1 MDRPITV
8 SAVVALAA
16 LAGGAIANPIL
27 IADSIADFGGVQG
40 ENGWSYGW
48 YSQDDLSLGGT
59 LSADGS
65 AFNPFSSFD
74 ANTGW
79 WSTDPFSAAS
89 TPSQG
94 ASPGTYAVITAELMH
109 AHAPSPLAN
118 LSAENLWVSRRW
130 TSATSGLLTLSGTIA
145 HDDYGGGFMAGNGTE
160 AHILVDGVAV
170 FSYDVQFQDFVGT
183 QYLFDVNVVEGTT
196 IEMLLGAKGDPSY
209 DATRFDMQITA
220 VPAPGAVALIG
231 LGGLLTGVRR
241 RR

>member
-1 MDRPITV
+1 MDTKAFGAI
-8 SAVVALAA
+8 AALTT
-16 LAGGAIANPIL
+16 LAGGALANPIL
-27 IADSIADFGGVQG
+27 IADSVDDFGGVQG

-48 YSQDDLSLGGT
+48 YSQDDVSTGAPVGVNT
-59 LSADGS
+59 S
-65 AFNPFSSFD
+65 AFNQFTSF
-74 ANTGW
+74 NSGTGW

-89 TPSQG
+89 TPGQG
-94 ASPGTYAVITAELMH
+94 SSPGTYAVITAELMH

-130 TSATSGLLTLSGTIA
+130 TSNTSGVVTLSGSIA

-183 QYLFDVNVVEGTT
+183 EYLFDVAVGQGTT
-196 IEMLLGAKGDPSY
+196 IEMLLGAKGDPSF
-209 DATRFDMQITA
+209 DATRFDMQISV

-231 LGGLLTGVRR
+231 LGGVLTGVRR